1 MTKRLG
7 LAPIRCKGDHR
18 SLSQIY
24 TDRQRAFEI
33 ILGILAK
40 AQYIPPKV
48 KAKR

>member
-24 TDRQRAFEI
+24 TDRQRAFET
-33 ILGILAK
+33 ILGIPAK
-40 AQYIPPKV
+40 GQTIPRKI